1 MVRGCADGIKYVV
14 EACRVLGL
22 KQLGLAYQAAIN
34 YKVEAKEKSEDDD
47 IYCMLDA
54 GCWMLLKASQSFIST
69 SNTPKW
75 FRLFERIMNY
85 FWFNECIPLMQDCWL
100 LRVWPAPITLLII
113 VERCRL
119 ALCLY
124 SLCW

>member
-1 MVRGCADGIKYVV
+1 MTFPPIYGAIDEIIHFLSACRLCTPIETFEGWGADGIKYVV

-85 FWFNECIPLMQDCWL
+85 FWFNL
-100 LRVWPAPITLLII
+100 
-113 VERCRL
+113 
-119 ALCLY
+119 
-124 SLCW
+124 